1 MLRWLRTENG
11 TKDKEEYL
19 NKSVYDKI
27 RDILSSSKELKR
39 LKKIATSQTAG
50 IWRIKRAKI
59 ILGTLANKSIERL
72 VLEVRVPPES
82 IIKCQAGFANEGLK
96 YLEYPDRKPTQR
108 EANVERVLAYLE
120 NLLQTDSKLWDI
132 IKVRYIGHDFSV
144 REIQKI
150 RDLISSNP
158 NFSRNEIARNVC
170 LLFNLYQS
178 NGKIK
183 LTQVSQ
189 ILKRMDMDNLICLP
203 PPIQRR
209 TYKRKKLNK
218 SLPSIS
224 MSSDEKIFLNQSDI
238 GQLQFIPT
246 QKNED
251 LCLWRELIRQYHYI
265 NTSIMFGPQMRYLVY
280 GSKVLPGTYDIL
292 KTNLQKSLFENC
304 TSDCC
309 IKRPRENYLL
319 AALGFAACAW
329 RISSRDEF
337 IGWTDEQR
345 IKNIKLVI
353 NNVRFLILPWIKS
366 PNLASRILGGIA
378 KRLPIDWEA
387 RYNYRPV
394 LLETFVQLD
403 RFRGTCYR
411 AANWIQIGKTEGYSL
426 YRRYRKNISVKALFV
441 YPLRKNFRQIL
452 CKL

>member
-1 MLRWLRTENG
+1 MLRWLRPENS
-11 TKDKEEYL
+11 TKDKEENL
-19 NKSVYDKI
+19 SKLVYDKI
-27 RDILSSSKELKR
+27 RGILSSSIELEK
-39 LKKIATSQTAG
+39 LKKIANSQTSG

-72 VLEVRVPPES
+72 VLELRVPPES
-82 IIKCQAGFANEGLK
+82 IIKCQAGFANKGFKYLK
-96 YLEYPDRKPTQR
+96 YPVRKPTQR
-108 EANVERVLAYLE
+108 EANVERILACLKKPP
-120 NLLQTDSKLWDI
+120 QTDSKLWDI

-150 RDLISSNP
+150 RDLIASNP
-158 NFSRNEIARNVC
+158 NFNRNKIARNVC

-183 LTQVSQ
+183 LTQIYQ
-189 ILKRMDMDNLICLP
+189 ILKRMDMDNLIYLP
-203 PPIQRR
+203 PPIQHR
-209 TYKRKKLNK
+209 TYKRKKINK

-224 MSSDEKIFLNQSDI
+224 MSPDERIFLNQSDI
-238 GQLQFIPT
+238 GQLQFIPA

-280 GSKVLPGTYDIL
+280 GSKVPPGTYDIL
-292 KTNLQKSLFENC
+292 KTNPQRSPFKDC

-309 IKRPRENYLL
+309 IKSHREKYLL

-329 RISSRDEF
+329 RLSSREEF

-378 KRLPIDWEA
+378 KQIPIDWEA
-387 RYNYRPV
+387 RYNYRPA

-426 YRRYRKNISVKALFV
+426 YRRYRKNVSVKALFV
-441 YPLRKNFRQIL
+441 YPLCKNFRQIL